1 MTERQRDLLALY
13 CLHMGIRSPQNIKHH
28 IEEYEKIRVIV
39 SLCCVEMSNAE
50 LAETKRRKETG
61 TD

>member
-28 IEEYEKIRVIV
+28 IEEYEEIRQIV
-39 SLCCVEMSNAE
+39 SLCVVEMSNG
-50 LAETKRRKETG
+50 KDKDSG
-61 TD
+61 TPEEA

>member
-28 IEEYEKIRVIV
+28 IEQYEEIRQIV
-39 SLCCVEMSNAE
+39 SLCVVEMTNDIQE
-50 LAETKRRKETG
+50 ETK
-61 TD
+61 DN